1 MAAVL
6 LVWVAVAKT
15 PNHAYR
21 LTVEVETPSGV
32 KRGSVVR
39 HVFAPCPGVGSTTLF
54 PIGASPQT
62 SVVGEAVFIDL
73 GEGRNLV
80 ALMAAGPRAD
90 DVDQPVSLVW
100 DAMMEARL
108 INQGVT
114 DHTKRIRL
122 CDVGKFSGVVP
133 LSAKRAPTLVT
144 FTDLADPASARVVE
158 PTVTGFAAAFG
169 LGFRPAGVTLEMVP
183 AGVWPFTLIG
193 LSGTSV
199 TRGIEGKMPIIMTTL
214 IAKSRIAGQTEH
226 PNDPYIAKSGQ
237 FLRGF

>member
-1 MAAVL
+1 M
-6 LVWVAVAKT
+6 
-15 PNHAYR
+15 
-21 LTVEVETPSGV
+21 
-32 KRGSVVR
+32 
-39 HVFAPCPGVGSTTLF
+39 
-54 PIGASPQT
+54 
-62 SVVGEAVFIDL
+62 
-73 GEGRNLV
+73 EGRKLEGSAELRGNL
-80 ALMAAGPRAD
+80 
-90 DVDQPVSLVW
+90 
-100 DAMMEARL
+100 
-108 INQGVT
+108 I
-114 DHTKRIRL
+114 
-122 CDVGKFSGVVP
+122 
-133 LSAKRAPTLVT
+133 PTLVT
-144 FTDLADPASARVVE
+144 FSDLADPASAKVVE